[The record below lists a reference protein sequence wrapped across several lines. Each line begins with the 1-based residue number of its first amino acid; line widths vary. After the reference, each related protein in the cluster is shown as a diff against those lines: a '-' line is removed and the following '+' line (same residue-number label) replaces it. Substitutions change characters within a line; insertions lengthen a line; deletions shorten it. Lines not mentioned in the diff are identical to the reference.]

1 MAKVLIVIVK
11 RSRTVLKPEVLKP
24 ISKYPV
30 LVVDRPTDF
39 PGATSWSSNMTRCIA
54 QSIVRY
60 NSREEMYD
68 YIFML
73 DSDCV
78 IPEDAIEKMLKEIKP
93 GETLCIPTKGR
104 MPSKHIICSACLLSY
119 YDYINVNFNVVNC
132 HCHSMPNP
140 RYVDGIDGYEIPYN
154 KK

>member
-1 MAKVLIVIVK
+1 MTKVLIVIVK
-11 RSRTVLKPEVLKP
+11 RSKTILLPEVLGP

-39 PGATSWSSNMTRCIA
+39 PDDLNMASNVTRSIA
-54 QSIVRY
+54 QAIVRY
-60 NSREEMYD
+60 NRLEAHYD

-104 MPSKHIICSACLLSY
+104 SGVNHIICSACLLSLT
-119 YDYINVNFNVVNC
+119 DYLKVNFNVASC
-132 HCHSMPNP
+132 HCYSMPNP
-140 RYVDGIDGYEIPYN
+140 RYVDGIDGYEIRYN
-154 KK
+154 KS